1 VCGDF
6 SVFPVINQIWTLWVV
21 CGDFSVFPVVNKV
34 RNMYFNYDHCGLLL
48 IFIGEDVYWW
58 NLYLVNG

>member
-1 VCGDF
+1 M
-6 SVFPVINQIWTLWVV
+6 